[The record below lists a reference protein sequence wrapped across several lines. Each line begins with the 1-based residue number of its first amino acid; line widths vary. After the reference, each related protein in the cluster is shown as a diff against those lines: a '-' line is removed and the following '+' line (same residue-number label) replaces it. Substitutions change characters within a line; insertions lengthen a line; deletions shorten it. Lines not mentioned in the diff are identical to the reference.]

1 MFRRNFKNNFK
12 NEIMRDNKFIND
24 MFNLIEVI
32 IDLNNKLYKRA
43 IKSDTINLI
52 KEQESSL
59 N

>member
-1 MFRRNFKNNFK
+1 MRNEK
-12 NEIMRDNKFIND
+12 RIND

-32 IDLNNKLYKRA
+32 IDFDDKLYKRA
-43 IKSDTINLI
+43 IKKNTINFE

>member
-1 MFRRNFKNNFK
+1 
-12 NEIMRDNKFIND
+12 MRDNKFIND